1 MSAPALPSPAGSL
14 EHVGVAYDDPE
25 SLVASIGPRVS
36 DAIAAG
42 DAVYLSVDRRTARG
56 FRDWLGPA
64 GVDVAYPSPTAWPQD
79 VVRDLR
85 SVVRPDRRTLVL
97 GQYTS
102 SGIEGSA
109 MSQIEEG
116 VNLVLGD
123 LPLTLLC
130 TCASGAASALS
141 SSLRF
146 GHPALWLDGQAV
158 PNPDF
163 REPAAWRPV
172 GGALWGPPTLRLD
185 FRAPM
190 DLHRLREH
198 VARAA
203 ESAGLRGE
211 ILREAVLATHEAAV
225 LASGGIDTTALD
237 LRSGGGLSGGAPA
250 EAVPA
255 DGERTVPCV
264 LEVRAGSGYLHCEIL
279 GPRPDSVAPDAVAAD
294 PLHIVRMFCDRALLH
309 DEADLRT
316 VRVLR
321 ALEGA
326 RSPAA

>member
-1 MSAPALPSPAGSL
+1 MSAPTLL
-14 EHVGVAYDDPE
+14 EHVGIAYDDPE
-25 SLVASIGPRVS
+25 SLVASIGPRVA
-36 DAIAAG
+36 DAVAAG
-42 DAVYLSVDRRTARG
+42 DDVYLSVDRRTARG
-56 FRDWLGPA
+56 FRDWLGRA
-64 GVDVAYPSPTAWPQD
+64 GDAVTYPSPTSWPQD
-79 VVRDLR
+79 IVRDMR
-85 SVVRPDRRTLVL
+85 TVTRPDRRTLVL

-102 SGIEGSA
+102 SGIDGTA
-109 MSQIEEG
+109 MSQLEEG

-123 LPLTLLC
+123 LPLTLFC

-158 PNPDF
+158 PNPDY
-163 REPAAWRPV
+163 REPASWRPV

-198 VARAA
+198 VTRAA

-211 ILREAVLATHEAAV
+211 TLREAVLAAHEAAV
-225 LASGGIDTTALD
+225 LASGGVDTTSLD
-237 LRSGGGLSGGAPA
+237 LRPGGGLPGGGLT
-250 EAVPA
+250 EAVPV
-255 DGERTVPCV
+255 DGGRTVPCV
-264 LEVRAGSGYLHCEIL
+264 LEVRAESGFLHCEIL
-279 GPRPDSVAPDAVAAD
+279 GPRPEVETLGTRAVD
-294 PLHIVRMFCDRALLH
+294 PLQIVRMFCDRALLH
-309 DEADLRT
+309 DEADVRT

-326 RSPAA
+326 PSPAA